1 MICRQSASMSWPN
14 SARRRLMV
22 YWLSCSKTET
32 MHVPLIFLF
41 YNSSGASPKNG
52 TWPRQRSPGQGSG
65 RELVHLSEERSGSP
79 IPATRGPREAYK
91 GTEMAQKWPPPFFHF
106 VSQDR
111 GRFSMHF
118 RPYLLTFRFFA
129 HNVDVASPRMPSLR
143 GALRA
148 SCLLLQFPGSRFLHL
163 LRFIAILLA
172 IHCLHSWLGIP
183 AISIKCSVR

>member
-1 MICRQSASMSWPN
+1 MLLLLRLPCCSQDQLSLLGVCRLICRQSASMSWPN

-79 IPATRGPREAYK
+79 IPATRGPREAYE
-91 GTEMAQKWPPPFFHF
+91 GTETAQKWPRRSFT
-106 VSQDR
+106 
-111 GRFSMHF
+111 
-118 RPYLLTFRFFA
+118 L
-129 HNVDVASPRMPSLR
+129 
-143 GALRA
+143 
-148 SCLLLQFPGSRFLHL
+148 FLKIEGV
-163 LRFIAILLA
+163 FQ
-172 IHCLHSWLGIP
+172 
-183 AISIKCSVR
+183 